1 MKLAF
6 LFIWLAPR
14 WRVRSCCCYS
24 LEIAPPVLPR
34 DQASV
39 VEDGFVRRI
48 KFGTTNTCN
57 YPGAYWSKGFNDN
70 ECLEEYKSAIP
81 LSGIV
86 SNCGCVFLLP
96 LFFFDSFACVDPLAC
111 ELLMP
116 ALLIVFTCG
125 KKKKADLLFS
135 SCCLLERFFF
145 SSTPN
150 KQHSRPGRVG
160 HAVPGGL
167 VLPACRQLP
176 PWPPS
181 GRRRRPAVDRHQVAR
196 LLGRHPGWCCWLFG
210 CQWLVWCVR
219 LIF

>member
-125 KKKKADLLFS
+125 KKKKKPICCFPLVVSSNDSSSPPHPTNSIPDPVESDTPCPADSFCQLADNFRRGLLQDDDDDQPWTVTKWLVYS
-135 SCCLLERFFF
+135 VDIQVGVVGCL
-145 SSTPN
+145 
-150 KQHSRPGRVG
+150 
-160 HAVPGGL
+160 
-167 VLPACRQLP
+167 
-176 PWPPS
+176 
-181 GRRRRPAVDRHQVAR
+181 VAN
-196 LLGRHPGWCCWLFG
+196 GWCG
-210 CQWLVWCVR
+210 VCV
-219 LIF
+219 